1 MRLKYTTAPSLTAV
15 DLDKLLLDGKR
26 FVILD
31 IDNTVT
37 EWRSMDISKEVLMW
51 AQNATQKGMTLFLL
65 SNNHDYNRSS
75 QLAQKLGA
83 KWCKVPHKKPSQKA
97 FECALDYL
105 GATVEQTVMIGDQLY
120 GDMLGC
126 NRCNIAGIL
135 LDPISSREAPITRIL
150 RVWERLCGRKVI
162 FRRDNTEVL

>member
-1 MRLKYTTAPSLTAV
+1 MKLKYTTAPSLTVV
-15 DLDKLLLDGKR
+15 DSDKLLLDGKR

-37 EWRSMDISKEVLMW
+37 EWRSMDISKDVLTW

-65 SNNHDYNRSS
+65 SNNHDHNRSS
-75 QLAQKLGA
+75 QLAQTLGA
-83 KWCKVPHKKPSQKA
+83 KWCKVPHKKPSKKA
-97 FECALDYL
+97 FECALDHM
-105 GATVEQTVMIGDQLY
+105 GANAEQTVMIGDQLY

>member
-1 MRLKYTTAPSLTAV
+1 MRLKYTTAPSLTVV

-37 EWRSMDISKEVLMW
+37 EWRSMDISKEVLTW

-65 SNNHDYNRSS
+65 SNNHDHNRSS

-83 KWCKVPHKKPSQKA
+83 NWCKVPHKKPSQKA
-97 FECALDYL
+97 FECALGDGIIPTL
-105 GATVEQTVMIGDQLY
+105 LQVEEEIWQKVFYIPLKAIWLIFPRDRSASPL
-120 GDMLGC
+120 
-126 NRCNIAGIL
+126 
-135 LDPISSREAPITRIL
+135 ISSEITTKRHS
-150 RVWERLCGRKVI
+150 
-162 FRRDNTEVL
+162 